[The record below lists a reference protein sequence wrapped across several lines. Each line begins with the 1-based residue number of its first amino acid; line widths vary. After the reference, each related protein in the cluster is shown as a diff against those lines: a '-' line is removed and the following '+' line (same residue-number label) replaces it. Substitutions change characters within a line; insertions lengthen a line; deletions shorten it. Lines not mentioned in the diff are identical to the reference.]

1 MTKVQFDK
9 NKPEELTLLNVKVE
23 DACLKAEENR
33 TPYLAINVHE
43 SEVKEAVTEWVRLN
57 NLGKDEPGVAKFSGS
72 GDSLAYRFKLTSKT
86 EVIDRDGTDAREKL
100 DDGAVITM
108 VATAYAYNNNYGSG
122 VGQKLLAVVVHKAG
136 ENINK
141 KAASRLL
148 NMTHQDEGKD
158 EVVPEDI
165 PENLGDI
172 ENINMDEIPF

>member
-1 MTKVQFDK
+1 MAKVEFDK

-43 SEVKEAVTEWVRLN
+43 PEVKEAVTEWVRLN

-86 EVIDRDGTDAREKL
+86 AVIDRDGNDARKDL
-100 DDGAVITM
+100 DDGAIITM
-108 VATAYAYNNNYGSG
+108 TATTYAYNNDYGNG
-122 VGQKLLAVVVHKAG
+122 VGQRLLAVLVHKAG
-136 ENINK
+136 ENANK

-148 NMTHQDEGKD
+148 DMVHQNESKD
-158 EVVPEDI
+158 EIVPEDI
-165 PENLGDI
+165 PEDLGDI
-172 ENINMDEIPF
+172 EKINVDEIPF

>member
-1 MTKVQFDK
+1 MTKVEFDK
-9 NKPEELTLLNVKVE
+9 NKPEELTLVKVKVE

-33 TPYLAINVHE
+33 TPYLAINVHNP
-43 SEVKEAVTEWVRLN
+43 EVKEAVTDWVKLN
-57 NLGKDEPGVAKFSGS
+57 NLGKNEPGVAKFSGS

-86 EVIDRDGTDAREKL
+86 AVINRDGTDAHEKL

-108 VATAYAYNNNYGSG
+108 TATAYAYNNNYGSG
-122 VGQKLLAVVVHKAG
+122 VGQKLLAVLVHEAG

-165 PENLGDI
+165 PEDLKDT
-172 ENINMDEIPF
+172 ETINVDEIPF

>member
-33 TPYLAINVHE
+33 TPHLAINVHE
-43 SEVKEAVTEWVRLN
+43 PEVKEAVTEWVKLN

-86 EVIDRDGTDAREKL
+86 EVIDESGNDAYKDL

-122 VGQKLLAVVVHKAG
+122 VGQKLLAVVVHKPG
-136 ENINK
+136 ENANK
-141 KAASRLL
+141 KAATRLL
-148 NMTHQDEGKD
+148 GMTRQSESKD
-158 EVVPEDI
+158 AVVPEDI
-165 PENLGDI
+165 PKNLEDT
-172 ENINMDEIPF
+172 ETINMDDIPF

>member
-1 MTKVQFDK
+1 MTKVAFDK
-9 NKPEELTLLNVKVE
+9 NKPEELTLIKVKVE
-23 DACLKAEENR
+23 DACLKAGENR

-43 SEVKEAVTEWVRLN
+43 PEVKEAVVKWVKLN

-86 EVIDRDGTDAREKL
+86 EVIDRDGTDAHEKL

-108 VATAYAYNNNYGSG
+108 TATTYTYNNDYGSG

-136 ENINK
+136 ENTNK

-148 NMTHQDEGKD
+148 AIAHQSESKD

-165 PENLGDI
+165 PEDPEDI
-172 ENINMDEIPF
+172 EKINMDEIPF

>member
-1 MTKVQFDK
+1 MTRVDFDK

-43 SEVKEAVTEWVRLN
+43 PEVKEAITEWVRLN
-57 NLGKDEPGVAKFSGS
+57 NLGKDEPGVAKFAGS
-72 GDSLAYRFKLTSKT
+72 GDTLAYRFKLTNKT
-86 EVIDRDGTDAREKL
+86 EVIDDSSNDVRKNL

-108 VATAYAYNNNYGSG
+108 TATAYKYNNSYGSG
-122 VGQKLLAVVVHKAG
+122 VGQKLLAVLVHEAG
-136 ENINK
+136 ENVNK

-148 NMTHQDEGKD
+148 DMTHQNENKD

-165 PENLGDI
+165 PEGLEDI
-172 ENINMDEIPF
+172 EQINMDEIPF

>member
-33 TPYLAINVHE
+33 TPYLAINVYDP
-43 SEVKEAVTEWVRLN
+43 EVKEAVTEWVRLD

-122 VGQKLLAVVVHKAG
+122 VGQKLLAVLVHEAG
-136 ENINK
+136 ENASK
-141 KAASRLL
+141 KAAARLL
-148 NMTHQDEGKD
+148 GITRQSESKD

-165 PENLGDI
+165 PKNLEDT
-172 ENINMDEIPF
+172 ETVNMDEIPF

>member
-33 TPYLAINVHE
+33 TPYLAINVYDP
-43 SEVKEAVTEWVRLN
+43 EVKEAVTEWVRLN

-136 ENINK
+136 ENASK

-165 PENLGDI
+165 PGDL
-172 ENINMDEIPF
+172 EDTGNINTDEIPF

>member
-1 MTKVQFDK
+1 MTKVEFDK

-43 SEVKEAVTEWVRLN
+43 PEVKEAVTEWVRLN
-57 NLGKDEPGVAKFSGS
+57 NLGKDEPGVVKFAGS
-72 GDSLAYRFKLTSKT
+72 GDTLAYRFKLTNKT
-86 EVIDRDGTDAREKL
+86 EVIDNSSNDARKDL

-108 VATAYAYNNNYGSG
+108 TATTYAYNNDYGSG
-122 VGQKLLAVVVHKAG
+122 VGQRLLAVLVHKAG
-136 ENINK
+136 ENANK
-141 KAASRLL
+141 KAANRLL
-148 NMTHQDEGKD
+148 DMAYQNKSKD

-165 PENLGDI
+165 PEDLEET

>member
-1 MTKVQFDK
+1 MTKVQFNE

-33 TPYLAINVHE
+33 TPYLAINVHNP
-43 SEVKEAVTEWVRLN
+43 EVKEAVTDWVKLN

-72 GDSLAYRFKLTSKT
+72 GDLLTYRFKLTSKT

-136 ENINK
+136 GKIK
-141 KAASRLL
+141 KKSARRLF
-148 NMTHQDEGKD
+148 NMNQQDEGKE
-158 EVVPEDI
+158 EV
-165 PENLGDI
+165 
-172 ENINMDEIPF
+172 